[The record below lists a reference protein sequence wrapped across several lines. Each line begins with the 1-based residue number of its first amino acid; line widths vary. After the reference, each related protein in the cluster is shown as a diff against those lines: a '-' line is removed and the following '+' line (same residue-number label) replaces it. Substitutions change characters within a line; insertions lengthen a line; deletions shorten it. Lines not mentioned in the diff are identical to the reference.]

1 VICFFLKLHPY
12 VQSSLAHRSNQKLA
26 FKYFG
31 PFVVRV
37 GSVAY
42 KLDLPPPPSIHP
54 VFHVSQLKKV
64 IGPAVQ
70 VSPTL
75 PNEVSALQV
84 PDKILEQRVVN
95 QGNCSIMQVL
105 VKWSFSRWQLGK
117 I

>member
-1 VICFFLKLHPY
+1 
-12 VQSSLAHRSNQKLA
+12 
-26 FKYFG
+26 
-31 PFVVRV
+31 
-37 GSVAY
+37 VAY

-75 PNEVSALQV
+75 SDEVSALQV

-105 VKWSFSRWQLGK
+105 VKWSFSPESMATWEDLEPLRQQFPK
-117 I
+117 ATA